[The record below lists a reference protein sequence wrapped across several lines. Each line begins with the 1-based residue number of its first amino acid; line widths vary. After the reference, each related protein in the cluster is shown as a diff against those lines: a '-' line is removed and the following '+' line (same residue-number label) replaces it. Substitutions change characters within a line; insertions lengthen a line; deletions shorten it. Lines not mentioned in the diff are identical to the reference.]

1 MAQQLPAQHLPTD
14 RHDGPSAP
22 FALVLPTH
30 ATWSEPRRRG
40 VTLAILLPFL
50 VATLSLP
57 VRLGRMTVGVAF
69 AQQEEKPALGIVPF
83 TRKGEVGTLQAARI
97 EEYLR
102 QMLDAGGA
110 VKLLNA
116 KVMETGKPIGPAPN
130 AANAGPQKETA
141 ATKALDKADKLA
153 VTARTMLEEG
163 EEAEDAL
170 KLLAAAAQRYEDN
183 FVELVD
189 FTKLV
194 DAYAQAAAA
203 TLILKRDKDAKAWV
217 VKALTLQPTFVVDA
231 RKTNKALQ
239 SLVTQVRQ
247 EVASKP
253 TTALTVECN
262 QKDAEVYVDGV
273 KLGAPPATAAELAP
287 GTHYVQVRR
296 AGASPWGQVFVAK
309 GKAATVKATL
319 AMDEEPGSE
328 IELGISPEDIK
339 GFAASGKFHEKLF
352 KNSAALFAKQV
363 RASHLLY
370 GVVARTSRALELH
383 LFLYNARLKKTC
395 TIEKVD
401 YDPKLTDL
409 QMKTLDAEGRV
420 RAALSGCGSDRE
432 VRALPEVFERGAE
445 SAEPPA
451 VVPTPPEPEPE
462 VRTPVKVEPKVEPK
476 AEPEV
481 RKPVKIE
488 PKVVPEETK
497 DPYEGLL
504 DKDETASKPFY
515 KTWWFW
521 TTVGVLAAAGG
532 GTAVYLASQKTS
544 TTGGFTVSATLP

>member
-1 MAQQLPAQHLPTD
+1 MAQLPIPIALPN
-14 RHDGPSAP
+14 A
-22 FALVLPTH
+22 
-30 ATWSEPRRRG
+30 ATWTLPRRQG
-40 VTLAILLPFL
+40 VTLALLLPFL
-50 VATLSLP
+50 VTTLTLP
-57 VRLGRMTVGVAF
+57 VRLGSLSVGVAY

-83 TRKGEVGTLQAARI
+83 TRRGEVGTLQAARI

-116 KVMETGKPIGPAPN
+116 KVIDTGKPIGPAPSASN
-130 AANAGPQKETA
+130 SGPQKETA

-170 KLLAAAAQRYEDN
+170 KLLTAAAQRYEDN

-203 TLILKRDKDAKAWV
+203 TLVLKRDKDAKAWV
-217 VKALTLQPTFVVDA
+217 VKALTIQPTFVVDA
-231 RKTNKALQ
+231 RKANKVLQ

-247 EVASKP
+247 ELANKP
-253 TTALTVECN
+253 TAALTVECN
-262 QKDAEVYVDGV
+262 QKEAEVYVDGV

-296 AGASPWGQVFVAK
+296 GGASPWGQTFVAK
-309 GKAATVKATL
+309 GKPATVKAIL
-319 AMDEEPGSE
+319 QMDEEPGSE

-370 GVVARTSRALELH
+370 GVVARTSRSLELH

-395 TIEKVD
+395 AIDKVD

-420 RAALSGCGSDRE
+420 RSALGGCGADRE
-432 VRALPEVFERGAE
+432 VKALPEVFDRGADA
-445 SAEPPA
+445 AEPPA
-451 VVPTPPEPEPE
+451 VLPTPPEPEPE
-462 VRTPVKVEPKVEPK
+462 VRVPTKVEPK

-488 PKVVPEETK
+488 PKVVPDENK

-504 DKDETASKPFY
+504 DKDDTAAKPFY

-521 TTVGVLAAAGG
+521 TTVGVLAAAGA
-532 GTAVYLASQKTS
+532 GTGIYLASQKTA
-544 TTGGFTVSATLP
+544 TTGGFTVTTTLP